1 MLADSMSKQ
10 AGWNIVVENKP
21 GAGGNLALDSTAR
34 AKPDGHTLVMAQTDN
49 IVLNPW
55 LYKKLVYDTFKDF
68 TPIGL
73 VASSPSVYVVAPE
86 SPYNTLK
93 DIVAAAKKEPG
104 IITLGIPGI
113 GGTGDLLGNLFSK
126 EAGIKLSH
134 IPYRGWSQAYP
145 DLGSG
150 RIDIYTGSVASLL
163 PQIMAKKVKPIAV
176 IGGARSP
183 SLPNVQTFAEA
194 GYPKVN
200 QPIWWGL
207 MAPAGTPKDV
217 IDELNAVMAKT
228 VSNKEMTDT
237 LKKKG
242 QEPNG

>member
-1 MLADSMSKQ
+1 MVSEIMS
-10 AGWNIVVENKP
+10 ACVLLLVIFFFSSRRRHTRC
-21 GAGGNLALDSTAR
+21 ALVT
-34 AKPDGHTLVMAQTDN
+34 GVQTCA
-49 IVLNPW
+49 L
-55 LYKKLVYDTFKDF
+55 
-68 TPIGL
+68 PI
-73 VASSPSVYVVAPE
+73 Y
-86 SPYNTLK
+86 
-93 DIVAAAKKEPG
+93 
-104 IITLGIPGI
+104 
-113 GGTGDLLGNLFSK
+113 
-126 EAGIKLSH
+126 

-194 GYPKVN
+194 GYPKVH

-207 MAPAGTPKDV
+207 MAQAGTHKDV